1 MPARRRPSARR
12 PDPGAE
18 NRQRGLALLRR
29 HPLFAPLS
37 ARADW
42 LQTPERSLCPPAGWA
57 LVTSSGSVHLNPGQ
71 RGSPDEWAWVGAH
84 SLLHLG
90 FGHLAARHC
99 VGWTAGAGLARDTGF
114 DEAWNAAACLAA
126 NRFLGHLKIGRP
138 PQGLG
143 GPTPFDHLVATMG
156 AEDDLCE
163 RFRAT
168 PGQALPPGLSGSGTG
183 GPGGDLRWNGER
195 AQGGP
200 SWTDLLAEGL
210 AAAVSAA
217 VDVAGGA
224 AEGLAGGRGHKTRWQ
239 LARSWLV
246 ASYPLLGG
254 LAAAFTLVEDA
265 ELCRRNAISVA
276 AIAPAAAELYVNPL
290 CGLAQDECRF
300 VVAHELLHA
309 GLRHDSRGAGRDPWL
324 WNIACDFVI
333 NGWLTE
339 MEVGTP
345 PEGLLYDKALQ
356 GLSAEEVYD
365 RIATDLR
372 RFRKLATLRGVG
384 LGDVLPRPLS
394 GAADAAG
401 GVDLDELYRRSLAD
415 GIGYHVARGRGL
427 LPAGLVEEIRA
438 LAQPPVPWD
447 VRLARWFDDH
457 FAPVERRR
465 SYARASRRQSA
476 TPDIPRPGRYT
487 PPELLTNRTFGV
499 VVDTSGSMDSR
510 LLGKALG
517 AIASY
522 AVSRDVPAV
531 RVVFCD
537 AEAHDNGWME
547 PQDIAGRV
555 RVRGRGGTVLQPGV
569 DALES
574 ARDFPKDGPLLVI
587 TDGLCDRVRIRR
599 EHAFLIP
606 AGASL
611 PFVPRGPVFRLS

>member
-1 MPARRRPSARR
+1 M
-12 PDPGAE
+12 
-18 NRQRGLALLRR
+18 LRR
-29 HPLFAPLS
+29 HPLFEPL
-37 ARADW
+37 AHQVWWEQDA
-42 LQTPERSLCPPAGWA
+42 ERSLCPAAGWA
-57 LVTSSGSVHLNPGQ
+57 VVTSRGFVHLNPGQ
-71 RGSPDEWAWVGAH
+71 RGSPEEWAWIGAH

-90 FGHLAARHC
+90 FGHLAVRHLT
-99 VGWTAGAGLARDTGF
+99 GWTAGAGPVREAGF
-114 DEAWNAAACLAA
+114 DQAWNAAACLAV
-126 NRFLGHLKIGRP
+126 NRFLGHLKIGRAP
-138 PQGLG
+138 DGLG
-143 GPTPFDHLVATMG
+143 APTPYDHLVATVG
-156 AEDDLCE
+156 AEDALCE

-168 PGQALPPGLSGSGTG
+168 PGQALPLGLGSSGTAG
-183 GPGGDLRWNGER
+183 SGGDLHWNGER
-195 AQGGP
+195 PAGGS
-200 SWTDLLAEGL
+200 SWSDQLAVGL

-224 AEGLAGGRGHKTRWQ
+224 AESLAGGGGHKTRWQ
-239 LARSWLV
+239 LALSWLV

-254 LAAAFTLVEDA
+254 LAAAFTLIEDA
-265 ELCRRNAISVA
+265 ELCRRGEISVA

-290 CGLAQDECRF
+290 CGLDSGECRF
-300 VVAHELLHA
+300 VIAHELLHA
-309 GLRHDSRGAGRDPWL
+309 GLRHDSRSGGRDPWL
-324 WNIACDFVI
+324 WNVACDYVI

-339 MEVGTP
+339 MELGTP
-345 PEGLLYDKALQ
+345 PDGLLYDKSLQ
-356 GLSAEEVYD
+356 GMSAEEVYD

-372 RFRKLATLRGVG
+372 RFRKLATLRGTG
-384 LGDVLPRPLS
+384 LGDVLPGPLS
-394 GAADAAG
+394 GAHDAAG

-415 GIGYHVARGRGL
+415 GIGYHVARDRGL

-447 VRLARWFDDH
+447 VQLARWFDDH

-487 PPELLTNRTFGV
+487 PPEVLISRTFGV

-522 AVSRDVPAV
+522 AVSRDVIAV

-537 AEAHDNGWME
+537 AEAHDNGWMQ
-547 PQDIAGRV
+547 PLDIAGRV

-569 DALES
+569 DVLES
-574 ARDFPKDGPLLVI
+574 ADDFPKDGPVLVI
-587 TDGLCDRVRIRR
+587 TDGFCDRVRIRR

-606 AGASL
+606 RGASL
-611 PFVPRGPVFRLS
+611 PFVPHGPVFRFC